1 MDLKSGAK
9 RIRSRRKF
17 YQSKSEVAII
27 HAGGRRSEGSSPEG
41 ESNIRSLNRM
51 SRIMNFMAYA
61 RSSTENFR

>member
-27 HAGGRRSEGSSPEG
+27 RAGGRRSEGSSPEG
-41 ESNIRSLNRM
+41 ESNISLL
-51 SRIMNFMAYA
+51 
-61 RSSTENFR
+61 TEYPAS